1 MPERKAQM
9 FKHTVRRSGAV
20 RRATSLLAV
29 VAAVTLVAGLLSAS
43 VGASPASDE
52 ADAQKNEALVKSGP
66 MTPLK
71 AKLQGKTDIDF
82 GPNCDLTTGRVKIP
96 SVYAPPCVQPFTGK
110 NGGATSDGVT
120 GDEIK
125 IVVYNTDP
133 QKDPLV
139 AGQLRAAGAE
149 INLNSI
155 QATWQGYVDIYNQL
169 FELYG
174 RKISVEFFVGTG
186 PGSDNAAAKADAIA
200 IAEKKPFAVLGG
212 PQQSTSVFS
221 DELAHRGVM
230 CIGTC
235 ATAVPQ
241 KLVEANKPHILTNGP
256 SPEQSATLTAEFVG
270 KQVGR
275 GKAEFAG
282 NDATKAKNRVYGIV
296 HYDTPDGQYKGLFD
310 TLKAGLK
317 KFKITPKADQSFFLD
332 LSRAQE
338 TARTVITKMKD
349 AGVTTIIYTGDP
361 LMPASITKEATA
373 QDYYPEWII
382 GPTVLVDTAIFG
394 RTYDQTQWAH
404 AFGVQLTPGRTPE
417 SVDPTRALYEW
428 FHSSPPPNNTYGVIN
443 PSVLQFAR
451 GVQLAGPKLTPQS
464 LRDGLFRYPPSGGD
478 PINPR
483 QSWGKHGV
491 WPSTDYNGTE
501 DAAMLWW
508 DPSANGED
516 EVGQVAN
523 GLYRAADG
531 GKRYT
536 RGKFPPKGQG
546 GLFDTATS
554 VTIFEQ
560 IPPEVGQP
568 SYPSPASGAPTG

>member
-1 MPERKAQM
+1 MA
-9 FKHTVRRSGAV
+9 KHSVRRSRAV
-20 RRATSLLAV
+20 RRSTSFLV
-29 VAAVTLVAGLLSAS
+29 VVVSVLVVAGLLAASA
-43 VGASPASDE
+43 GASPASDE

-71 AKLQGKTDIDF
+71 AKLQWKTDIDF

-96 SVYAPPCVQPFTGK
+96 SVYAPPCVQPYTGK
-110 NGGATSDGVT
+110 NAGATSDGVT

-133 QKDPLV
+133 AKDPLV
-139 AGQLRAAGAE
+139 AGAARAAGAE
-149 INLNSI
+149 TNLSAI
-155 QATWQGYVDIYNQL
+155 QDTWQGYVDIYNRL

-186 PGSDNAAAKADAIA
+186 PGSDTAAAKADAIA

-230 CIGTC
+230 CVGTC

-241 KLVEANKPHILTNGP
+241 KLVEGNKPYIFTNAP

-270 KQVGR
+270 KQVGK

-310 TLKAGLK
+310 RLKAQLK
-317 KFKITPKADQSFFLD
+317 KYKITPKADQSFFLD

-373 QDYYPEWII
+373 QDFHPEWII
-382 GPTVLVDTAIFG
+382 GPNVLVDIALFG

-404 AFGVQLTPGRTPE
+404 AFGVALVPGRTTQ
-417 SVDPTRALYEW
+417 DINGTYYLYQW
-428 FHSSPPPNNTYGVIN
+428 FHGSPPPNNTYGVIN
-443 PSVLQFAR
+443 PSVLAFAN
-451 GVQLAGPKLTPQS
+451 GVMLAGPKLTPQS
-464 LRDGLFRYPPSGGD
+464 FRDGLFRYPPSGGD
-478 PINPR
+478 AINP
-483 QSWGKHGV
+483 QLSWGKHGV
-491 WPSTDYNGTE
+491 WPFTDYNGTE
-501 DAAMLWW
+501 DVGMLWW
-508 DPSANGED
+508 DPTAVGED
-516 EVGQVAN
+516 EVGQVGN
-523 GLYRAADG
+523 GLYRYADG
-531 GKRYT
+531 AKRYT
-536 RGKFPPKGQG
+536 RGKVPPKGQG
-546 GLFDTATS
+546 GLFDTASS

-560 IPPEVGQP
+560 LPPAAP
-568 SYPSPASGAPTG
+568 RPDYPSPASGSPTG